1 LPLPFLF
8 TEFTGAAFPDV
19 EQRTLWQRGMLKVV
33 RRIASICAGMLVALA
48 LAQAGS
54 SAPRRRV
61 RSRADAGPMLLG
73 TDPPGRLRPAP
84 PIDGGVAQQDAGPD
98 EVHRELQTLRGRVD
112 ALERERALALGQSQQ
127 LEQVVRELRELR
139 SQLSAAEAQ
148 KQAQQEQK
156 AARYA
161 QVQDTINTLYLAQ
174 QRLASGDYEIG
185 AALDQAQAAF
195 SGQAQ
200 RDIAAARQALQNR
213 DLAAARAYLVAA
225 ISDAQRDY

>member
-1 LPLPFLF
+1 
-8 TEFTGAAFPDV
+8 
-19 EQRTLWQRGMLKVV
+19 ML
-33 RRIASICAGMLVALA
+33 AALA

-54 SAPRRRV
+54 GAPRRKL

-73 TDPPGRLRPAP
+73 TDPPGSLRPASP
-84 PIDGGVAQQDAGPD
+84 SDGGVAQQDAGPD
-98 EVHRELQTLRGRVD
+98 ELRRELQALRGRVD
-112 ALERERALALGQSQQ
+112 ALERERALAQGQSQQ
-127 LEQVVRELRELR
+127 LEQIVRELRELR
-139 SQLSAAEAQ
+139 GQISAAEAQ

-156 AARYA
+156 AVRYA

-174 QRLASGDYEIG
+174 QRLASGDSDIG
-185 AALDQAQAAF
+185 AALEQAQAVF

-225 ISDAQRDY
+225 ISDAQRDN